1 MPPIRAFSR
10 LATLLAGVAAATL
23 AALPAA
29 ATGES
34 DMPAHTVA
42 GNVQI
47 LSPVTMD
54 SLGRQRTIR
63 LYLPPGYSD
72 GDRRY
77 PVLYMH
83 DGQNLFDNATAYAR
97 EWGVD
102 ETLNRLAAE
111 TGLELIVVG
120 IDHGNERRI
129 HELVP
134 FDHPEYGPAEG
145 QAYLEFIVNQ
155 LKPLVDARFR
165 TLPDRLHTAIMG
177 SSLGG
182 LMSHY
187 ALLQHPETF
196 SRAGVFSPAYWIAP
210 QFHALARDTA
220 RGDDTR
226 LYLLVGGAEGDE
238 MVQGYRD
245 MERLLGQ
252 QRPAGSWRARLVE
265 GAGHNEAFWREEF
278 ARAVRWLFAA
288 RES

>member
-102 ETLNRLAAE
+102 ETLNRFAAE